1 MSAMGEEL
9 LGVGIPG
16 RPAGVRPQR
25 RRWVRSAFPARVR
38 TALETYTGRA
48 EAVIPLEQ
56 PVLDPC

>member
-9 LGVGIPG
+9 LGV
-16 RPAGVRPQR
+16 
-25 RRWVRSAFPARVR
+25 